1 MGVAIAMGGMALA
14 SGVMGA
20 LGASSQAKSQAMAA
34 EIQQRN
40 ANFQNQWQK
49 EAQDRN
55 TMRQFQANLERNIQ
69 IEKAANK
76 ERAMAELYLDK
87 SFNNQKSTL
96 SKQTAQVNAQFLAA
110 TTGRGMNP
118 TSGTARALFRQN
130 IESLGNNMVALK
142 LNHRSA
148 YQDIVT
154 QQQARLA
161 QRGSSISPDLG
172 VFIPAKGGIADNSS
186 AALTTGLIQA
196 GLSGAAAGINA
207 QLQYGNKW
215 GLLGGGGGGGGGN
228 SGAPMP
234 FSERGGGDMNVGSP
248 AASSPYTGVGSVFD
262 NASNSFSIRY

>member
-1 MGVAIAMGGMALA
+1 MGVAIALGGMALA

-20 LGASSQAKSQAMAA
+20 LGASSQAKAQAMAA

-40 ANFQNQWQK
+40 ANFQAQWQK
-49 EAQDRN
+49 QAQDRN
-55 TMRQFQANLERNIQ
+55 TMRQFQANLERNVQ

-161 QRGSSISPDLG
+161 QRASSIVPDLG
-172 VFIPAKGGIADNSS
+172 VFIPAKGGIPDNSS

-196 GLSGAAAGINA
+196 GLQGASAGINA
-207 QLQYGNKW
+207 QLQYGNK
-215 GLLGGGGGGGGGN
+215 
-228 SGAPMP
+228 
-234 FSERGGGDMNVGSP
+234 FGGDP
-248 AASSPYTGVGSVFD
+248 AAAPYASADMESRRVMPGYGNISSQAAPYTGVGSVYY
-262 NASNSFSIRY
+262 NP